1 MAYER
6 AKEYNMTK
14 EQMAVFELIWNL
26 INGKTDRSKVDFTP
40 QKISF
45 PEEIPYE
52 QAFMRAVPETQGIS
66 SAMIRDLIEELRSN
80 EGINMHHIMILRNG
94 CVIGETS
101 FAPYR
106 QGMWHITHSMCKSIT
121 GMAVGLLVAEGRL
134 ELDDRIHDIFAKK
147 NILGGL
153 FRQKNVTVRDL
164 LTMTSGIVYN
174 EAGALSGN
182 EWTKS
187 FLESSVKGTSG
198 TVFDYNSMN
207 TYMLSAIVTE
217 ITGETLT
224 EYLTPRLFEPLGLTK
239 FFWETCPKGIT
250 KGGWGLFL
258 LPEDAAKLGQLYLQ
272 QGKWLDRQI
281 IPAEWVKESTTKQ
294 VDTPPEKGGNG
305 YGYQIWMGGRPG
317 SFLFNG
323 MLGQNVIVYPDLQM
337 VIVAHAGSREI
348 FQKSTLMDVIGR
360 YFENDFVP
368 GIGKE
373 TVLPEENMNYGRLLS
388 IEEAARG
395 VKENLPLIEKGGWN
409 RCCIHKKRRQPRQK
423 FVPDDRQWAAGRV
436 YDMEQ
441 KHVGLAPLMLQVL
454 HNNYS
459 EGISR
464 MGFLMDGGRFYLE
477 IQEGEDNHKIEIGFQ
492 GARTTAVK
500 LHEEEYLV
508 VAEGKFSTDEE
519 NRRVLKIRIT
529 FLEEAVS
536 REVKFYFRNEEAEIR
551 WNETPGKDVIM
562 KGLDSFAA
570 MPTDN
575 LIINNLRGMVNP
587 ELFYFLIE
595 RTIQPIVTGHLTG
608 TI

>member
-1 MAYER
+1 
-6 AKEYNMTK
+6 MTK

-26 INGKTDRSKVDFTP
+26 INGKTDRSKVEFIP
-40 QKISF
+40 QKIPF
-45 PEEIPYE
+45 PEEGPYE
-52 QAFMRAVPETQGIS
+52 QAFLRAVPETQGIS
-66 SAMIRDLIEELRSN
+66 SAMIGDLLEELKSI
-80 EGINMHHIMILRNG
+80 EGINIHHIMILRNG
-94 CVIGETS
+94 YVIGETS

-106 QGMWHITHSMCKSIT
+106 QGLWHITNSMCKSIT
-121 GMAVGLLVAEGRL
+121 GMAVGMLVAEGRL
-134 ELDDRIHDIFAKK
+134 ELDDRIHDIFEKK

-153 FRQKNVTVRDL
+153 FRQKNITVRNL
-164 LTMTSGIVYN
+164 LTMTSGVVYN

-187 FLESSVKGTSG
+187 FLESSIKGTPG
-198 TVFDYNSMN
+198 TTFEYNSMN

-224 EYLTPRLFEPLGLTK
+224 EYLTPRLFEPLGITK

-272 QGKWLDRQI
+272 QGKWKDRQI
-281 IPAEWVKESTTKQ
+281 IPADWVEESTTKQ
-294 VDTPPEKGGNG
+294 VDTPPEKCGNG
-305 YGYQIWMGGRPG
+305 YGYQIWVGGRPG

-337 VIVAHAGSREI
+337 VIVVHAGSREI

-360 YFENDFVP
+360 YFEHDFTP
-368 GIGKE
+368 GMEKE
-373 TVLPEENMNYGRLLS
+373 TVLAEEKIDYCRLVR

-395 VKENLPLIEKGGWN
+395 AGDNLLLIEKGGWN
-409 RCCIHKKRRQPRQK
+409 RRSIHKKRRQPRQK
-423 FVPDDRQWAAGRV
+423 YVPDDRQWADGRV
-436 YDMEQ
+436 YEMEQ
-441 KHVGLAPLMLQVL
+441 KHVGLAPLILQVL

-464 MGFLMDGGRFYLE
+464 MGFLLDKGRFYLE
-477 IQEGEDNHKIEIGFQ
+477 IQEGGDNHKIEIGFH
-492 GARTTAVK
+492 GARTTAVN

-508 VAEGKFSTDEE
+508 GAQGGFSTDEE

-536 REVKFYFRNEEAEIR
+536 REVKFYFRNEEVEVR

-587 ELFYFLIE
+587 ELFHFLIE
-595 RTIQPIVTGHLTG
+595 RTIQPIVTGHLLGSVSPTD
-608 TI
+608 

>member
-1 MAYER
+1 
-6 AKEYNMTK
+6 MTK

-26 INGKTDRSKVDFTP
+26 INGKTDRSKVEFAP
-40 QKISF
+40 QKIPF
-45 PEEIPYE
+45 PKEGPYE
-52 QAFMRAVPETQGIS
+52 QAFLRVVPETQGIS
-66 SAMIRDLIEELRSN
+66 SAMIGDLLEELKSN
-80 EGINMHHIMILRNG
+80 EGINMHHILILRNG
-94 CVIGETS
+94 NVIGEAS
-101 FAPYR
+101 YAPYS

-121 GMAVGLLVAEGRL
+121 GMAVGMLIAEGRL
-134 ELDDRIHDIFAKK
+134 ELDDRIHDIFEKK
-147 NILGGL
+147 NILGL
-153 FRQKNVTVRDL
+153 FRQKNVTVRNL

-187 FLESSVKGTSG
+187 FLESSVKGTPG

-224 EYLTPRLFEPLGLTK
+224 EYLTPRLFEPLGITK
-239 FFWETCPKGIT
+239 YYWETCPKGIT

-272 QGKWLDRQI
+272 RGKWKDRQI
-281 IPAEWVKESTTKQ
+281 IPADWVEESTTKQ
-294 VDTPPEKGGNG
+294 VDTPPEKCGNG

-337 VIVAHAGSREI
+337 VIVVHAGSREI

-360 YFENDFVP
+360 YFENDFTP
-368 GIGKE
+368 GTCKE
-373 TVLPEENMNYGRLLS
+373 TVSAEERTDYCRLVN
-388 IEEAARG
+388 IERAVSG
-395 VKENLPLIEKGGWN
+395 TKDNLLLIEKGGWN
-409 RCCIHKKRRQPRQK
+409 RHSIHKKRRQPRQK
-423 FVPDDRQWAAGRV
+423 FVPDDRQWADKRI
-436 YDMEQ
+436 YEMEQ
-441 KHVGLAPLMLQVL
+441 KHVGLAPLILQVL

-459 EGISR
+459 EGITR
-464 MGFLMDGGRFYLE
+464 MGFFLDDGRFYLD
-477 IQEGEDNHKIEIGFQ
+477 IQEGEDNHKIEVGFH

-500 LHEEEYLV
+500 LHGEEYLV
-508 VAEGKFSTDEE
+508 GAQGSFSTDEE

-536 REVKFYFRNEEAEIR
+536 REVKFYFENEEVEIR
-551 WNETPGKDVIM
+551 WNEAPGKDVIL

-587 ELFYFLIE
+587 ELFHFLIE
-595 RTIQPIVTGHLTG
+595 RTIQPIVTGHLMQQE
-608 TI
+608 IIDPQA